1 MLRVD
6 HCAFSAYR
14 NDAMRIAAPSL
25 ATACLLACSHAT
37 LPGTEIPD
45 SPQNRAVLD
54 VFSKYRDA
62 LEARDATSL
71 LELAAPGYADQGDLS
86 RGIAPTD
93 HASLEKKLQ
102 TDFAKVTGIK
112 LEATIK
118 DIQVKGEEA
127 RVDYFQV
134 VRYAVSTPS
143 GERWKSE
150 SDDAR
155 MKLVKVGPDWK
166 IASGL

>member
-1 MLRVD
+1 MK
-6 HCAFSAYR
+6 
-14 NDAMRIAAPSL
+14 NAALL

-37 LPGTEIPD
+37 LPGTNIPD
-45 SPQNRAVLD
+45 SPENRDVLE
-54 VFSKYRDA
+54 VFSHYRDA
-62 LEARDATSL
+62 LEARDPTAIL
-71 LELAAPGYADQGDLS
+71 AMAAPSYYDAGDPS
-86 RGIAPTD
+86 HAVGPTD
-93 HASLEKKLQ
+93 YASLQKKLQ
-102 TDFAKVTGIK
+102 TDFAKVTGLK

-127 RVDYFQV
+127 HLDYFQV
-134 VRYAVSTPS
+134 LRYAVAIPS

-155 MKLVKVGPDWK
+155 MKFVKVAGQWK

>member
-1 MLRVD
+1 MK
-6 HCAFSAYR
+6 
-14 NDAMRIAAPSL
+14 IAAPLL
-25 ATACLLACSHAT
+25 ATACLFACSHNT

-45 SPQNRAVLD
+45 NPQNRAVLD

-71 LELAAPGYADQGDLS
+71 LELTAPGYADQGDPS
-86 RGIAPTD
+86 RGIGPTD
-93 HASLEKKLQ
+93 RASLEKKLQ

-118 DIQVKGEEA
+118 DIQVKGVEA

-155 MKLVKVGPDWK
+155 MKFVLVAGQWK
-166 IASGL
+166 IVSGL